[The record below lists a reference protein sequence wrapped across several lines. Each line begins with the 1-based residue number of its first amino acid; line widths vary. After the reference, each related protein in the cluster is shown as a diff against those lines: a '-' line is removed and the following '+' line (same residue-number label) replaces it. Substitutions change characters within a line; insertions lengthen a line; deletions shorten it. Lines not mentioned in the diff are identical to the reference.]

1 MRLLPAALIA
11 AIFGFAPA
19 AHAQDWPAR
28 QTVRALGVSTPQR
41 SASAPEVPAIGETI
55 KGFEATAWQGL
66 FAPAGTPRP
75 IVEKIAAEAKRIW
88 GLPEVKQQ
96 LHNAG
101 ADSVLSESPDAFVA
115 FTRAQRVKW
124 GEVVKASGIKIE

>member
-66 FAPAGTPRP
+66 FAPAGTPQP
-75 IVEKIAAEAKRIW
+75 IVEKIAAESRRVW
-88 GLPEVKQQ
+88 GLPEVKKA
-96 LHNAG
+96 LADVG
-101 ADSVLSESPDAFVA
+101 ADPVLFESSDAFPA
-115 FTRAQRVKW
+115 FTRSERVKW
-124 GEVVKASGIKIE
+124 GGVVKAAGVKIE

>member
-1 MRLLPAALIA
+1 MLGGNVDIA
-11 AIFGFAPA
+11 IDSMTTVWP
-19 AHAQDWPAR
+19 HAKQG
-28 QTVRALGVSTPQR
+28 TVRALGVSTPQR

-75 IVEKIAAEAKRIW
+75 IVDKIAAEARRIW
-88 GLPEVKQQ
+88 ALPEVKEQ
-96 LHNAG
+96 LMNAG
-101 ADSVLSESPDAFVA
+101 ADSVLSENPDAFRA

-124 GEVVKASGIKIE
+124 GEVVKAAGVKIE